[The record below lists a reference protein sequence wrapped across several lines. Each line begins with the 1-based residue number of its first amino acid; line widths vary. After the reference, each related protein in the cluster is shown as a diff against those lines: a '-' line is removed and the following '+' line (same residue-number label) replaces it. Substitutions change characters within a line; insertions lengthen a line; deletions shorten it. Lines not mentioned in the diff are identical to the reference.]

1 MQLSRK
7 KLESIAY
14 SFRRRF
20 LKCKSPNDI
29 DKLRGKLFNLSLGE
43 NVKEKIWDAACLG
56 ESLKK
61 KGRNIKIPLEEIVKL
76 REKGWF
82 LKEIAEEFDVSDT
95 TIRNRLKNYRRKE
108 DGKSKRK
115 VKV

>member
-1 MQLSRK
+1 MRLSRK

-20 LKCKSPNDI
+20 LKCKSPSEI
-29 DKLRGKLFNLSLGE
+29 EYLREKLFNLSLGE

-82 LKEIAEEFDVSDT
+82 LKEIGDEFGVSDT
-95 TIRNRLKNYRRKE
+95 TIRNRLRNYRRKE
-108 DGKSKRK
+108 NEN
-115 VKV
+115 